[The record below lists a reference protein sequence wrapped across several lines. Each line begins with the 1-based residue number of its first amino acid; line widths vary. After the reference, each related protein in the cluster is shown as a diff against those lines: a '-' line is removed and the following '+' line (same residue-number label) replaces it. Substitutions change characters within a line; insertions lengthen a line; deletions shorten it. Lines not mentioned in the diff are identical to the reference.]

1 MHALPNLLDLNHC
14 YPLRSRFPSIP
25 RGPKGWKQGW
35 VLAEGW
41 GMFLSVLAR
50 EKGPCSV
57 QVQVLGAL
65 ISWLDI
71 WDYLLLASLETQVM
85 DVR

>member
-1 MHALPNLLDLNHC
+1 M
-14 YPLRSRFPSIP
+14 
-25 RGPKGWKQGW
+25 
-35 VLAEGW
+35 AEGW